1 MMKSRLFSAVAALS
15 LSLLGQSVL
24 AAELLSVRAGEDARL
39 TRLVLVSDTPEA
51 WKVQLNQ
58 QQLIIQSSN
67 VKTRLEKNLVL
78 PMASALDQVT
88 VKKAK
93 QQLTLESTLTRPMK
107 LVNSYTMP
115 HKKGESARF
124 VIELANSV
132 DTTKAHRTAQQVVQS
147 VSAEIQAQKA
157 KTHKPSHAQLAAVQ
171 PQDLK
176 TISIAPLSVKPFK
189 GTKELVVAIDPGH
202 GGKDVGA
209 VSASGVMEKDLTL
222 AVAKELKRQI
232 DAQPGMRA
240 VLTRDGDYFVSLT
253 KRPQI
258 ARELNA
264 DVFLS
269 LHADSYKDRNISGAS
284 FYVTSN
290 KGASSH
296 LAKFVAAHSNTS
308 DHHLIDGV
316 ELWNRQQANSIG
328 QVAMHSSIDDSQKL
342 GQHLKLGFKQAGI
355 RLQHSQVQ
363 SANFMVL
370 KNIDMPSVLVEMG
383 FISNPE
389 QDRLLQHGAYQARLA
404 SSLVSGLVRF
414 VEVQPEPGVV
424 YANVRVNKGDNL
436 AKIAQRHGTS
446 ADYLAKANNLTEKST
461 LKIGQVLKVPVNM
474 AQRVAMIKDM
484 KG

>member
-1 MMKSRLFSAVAALS
+1 MKSRLFSAAAVLS

>member
-1 MMKSRLFSAVAALS
+1 MMKSQGFNAAFAL
-15 LSLLGQSVL
+15 LLGMLAQSATAV
-24 AAELLSVRAGEDARL
+24 ELLSVRAGEDARL
-39 TRLVLVSDTPEA
+39 TRLVLTSNTPEA

-58 QQLIIQSSN
+58 QQLIIVAHN
-67 VKTRLEKNLVL
+67 GNTRLDKPVSL
-78 PMASALDQVT
+78 PMASALDQLT
-88 VKKAK
+88 VKKSK
-93 QQLTLESTLTRPMK
+93 QYLTLESRLTRPMK
-107 LVNSYTMP
+107 LVNSYAMP
-115 HKKGESARF
+115 HKKGEAVRF
-124 VIELANSV
+124 VIELANLE
-132 DTTKAHRTAQQVVQS
+132 DANKTKRTAQQVAQS
-147 VSAEIQAQKA
+147 VGAEIQAQKNRSTRPA
-157 KTHKPSHAQLAAVQ
+157 IVSTAMLQE
-171 PQDLK
+171 QDLK
-176 TISIAPLSVKPFK
+176 VINVAPLTIKPFK
-189 GTKELVVAIDPGH
+189 GTRTLVVAIDPGH

-264 DVFLS
+264 DIFIS
-269 LHADSYKDRNISGAS
+269 LHADSYKDRGISGAS

-296 LAKFVAAHSNTS
+296 LAKFVAAHSNNS
-308 DHHLIDGV
+308 DHHLLEGV
-316 ELWNRQQANSIG
+316 ELWNRQQANMIG
-328 QVAMHSSIDDSQKL
+328 QAAMSSSIEDSQQL
-342 GQHLKLGFKQAGI
+342 GYQLKKGFKQAGI

-389 QDRLLQHGAYQARLA
+389 QDRLLQHAAYQSRIA
-404 SSLVSGLVRF
+404 SSLVNGLVKF

-424 YANVRVNKGDNL
+424 YAKVRVVKGDSL
-436 AKIAQRHGTS
+436 LTIAQRHSTS
-446 ADYLAKANNLTEKST
+446 VDYLAKANSLSEKST
-461 LKIGQVLKVPVNM
+461 LKVGQVLKVPVNM
-474 AQRVAMIKDM
+474 TQRVAMIKDM

>member
-1 MMKSRLFSAVAALS
+1 M
-15 LSLLGQSVL
+15 
-24 AAELLSVRAGEDARL
+24 
-39 TRLVLVSDTPEA
+39 
-51 WKVQLNQ
+51 
-58 QQLIIQSSN
+58 
-67 VKTRLEKNLVL
+67 
-78 PMASALDQVT
+78 
-88 VKKAK
+88 
-93 QQLTLESTLTRPMK
+93 ESTLTRPMK

-296 LAKFVAAHSNTS
+296 LAKFVAAIC
-308 DHHLIDGV
+308 LV
-316 ELWNRQQANSIG
+316 Q
-328 QVAMHSSIDDSQKL
+328 DSK
-342 GQHLKLGFKQAGI
+342 
-355 RLQHSQVQ
+355 
-363 SANFMVL
+363 
-370 KNIDMPSVLVEMG
+370 
-383 FISNPE
+383 
-389 QDRLLQHGAYQARLA
+389 
-404 SSLVSGLVRF
+404 
-414 VEVQPEPGVV
+414 
-424 YANVRVNKGDNL
+424 
-436 AKIAQRHGTS
+436 
-446 ADYLAKANNLTEKST
+446 
-461 LKIGQVLKVPVNM
+461 
-474 AQRVAMIKDM
+474 
-484 KG
+484 

>member
-1 MMKSRLFSAVAALS
+1 MKSRLFSAVAALLS
-15 LSLLGQSVL
+15 SLLGQSVL

-39 TRLVLVSDTPEA
+39 TRLVLVSDTPKA
-51 WKVQLNQ
+51 WKVQLNR

-67 VKTRLEKNLVL
+67 VKTRLEKKLVL
-78 PMASALDQVT
+78 PMASALDKVA
-88 VKKAK
+88 VKKSK
-93 QQLTLESTLTRPMK
+93 QQLTLETKLTRPMK

-115 HKKGESARF
+115 HKKGQSVRF
-124 VIELANSV
+124 VIELANAKPVKPVRSV
-132 DTTKAHRTAQQVVQS
+132 QQVVHTLG
-147 VSAEIQAQKA
+147 AEIQAQKTKA
-157 KTHKPSHAQLAAVQ
+157 YKLSHAQLAAMQ

-222 AVAKELKRQI
+222 AVARELKRQI

-240 VLTRDGDYFVSLT
+240 VLTRDGDYFVPLT

-269 LHADSYKDRNISGAS
+269 LHADSYKDRKISGAS

-308 DHHLIDGV
+308 DFHLIDGV

-328 QVAMHSSIDDSQKL
+328 QVAMYSSIDDSQKL
-342 GQHLKLGFKQAGI
+342 GKYLKQEFKRAGI

-383 FISNPE
+383 FISNPV
-389 QDRLLQHGAYQARLA
+389 QDRLLQHAAYQARIA
-404 SSLVSGLVRF
+404 RSLVSGLVRF

-424 YANVRVNKGDNL
+424 YAKVRVIKGDNL
-436 AKIAQRHGTS
+436 VKIAQRHGIS
-446 ADYLAKANNLTEKST
+446 ADYLAKANNLTKKSS

-474 AQRVAMIKDM
+474 TQRVAMIKDM

>member
-1 MMKSRLFSAVAALS
+1 MKSRLISAVVALS

-67 VKTRLEKNLVL
+67 VKTRLEKTLVL

-342 GQHLKLGFKQAGI
+342 GQHLKQGFKQAGI

-474 AQRVAMIKDM
+474 TQRVAMIKDM

>member
-1 MMKSRLFSAVAALS
+1 MKSRLLSAVAALS

-24 AAELLSVRAGEDARL
+24 AAELLSIRAGEDARL

-58 QQLIIQSSN
+58 QQLIIQSN
-67 VKTRLEKNLVL
+67 KVKTRLDKAIAL

-107 LVNSYTMP
+107 LVNSYIMP

-157 KTHKPSHAQLAAVQ
+157 KVNKSSTAQLATMQ

-316 ELWNRQQANSIG
+316 ELWSRQQANSIG

-342 GQHLKLGFKQAGI
+342 GQHLKQGFKQAGI

-363 SANFMVL
+363 SASFMVL

-404 SSLVSGLVRF
+404 SSLVSGLVKF

-446 ADYLAKANNLTEKST
+446 VDYLAKANSLTEKST

-474 AQRVAMIKDM
+474 TQRVAMIKDM

>member
-1 MMKSRLFSAVAALS
+1 MKSRLFSAVAALS

-67 VKTRLEKNLVL
+67 VKTRLEKTLVL

-157 KTHKPSHAQLAAVQ
+157 KTHKPSHAQLAAMQ

-189 GTKELVVAIDPGH
+189 GTKDLVVAIDPGH

-436 AKIAQRHGTS
+436 AKVAQRHGTS
-446 ADYLAKANNLTEKST
+446 VDYLAKANNLTEKST

-474 AQRVAMIKDM
+474 TQRVAMIKDM

>member
-1 MMKSRLFSAVAALS
+1 MKSRLFSAVAALS

-436 AKIAQRHGTS
+436 AKVAQRHGTS
-446 ADYLAKANNLTEKST
+446 VDYLAKANNLTEKST

-474 AQRVAMIKDM
+474 TQRVAMIKDM

>member
-1 MMKSRLFSAVAALS
+1 MKSRLLSAVAALL
-15 LSLLGQSVL
+15 LSLLGHNVL
-24 AAELLSVRAGEDARL
+24 AAELLSIRAGEDARL

-58 QQLIIQSSN
+58 HQLIIQSN
-67 VKTRLEKNLVL
+67 KVKTRLDKAIAL
-78 PMASALDQVT
+78 PMVSALDQVV

-107 LVNSYTMP
+107 LVNTYMMP
-115 HKKGESARF
+115 YKKGESARF
-124 VIELANSV
+124 VIELANNV
-132 DTTKAHRTAQQVVQS
+132 DTAKTHRTAQQVVQS
-147 VSAEIQAQKA
+147 VSAEIQAQKT
-157 KTHKPSHAQLAAVQ
+157 KVNNSSTVQLARMQ

-222 AVAKELKRQI
+222 AIAKELKRQI

-269 LHADSYKDRNISGAS
+269 LHADSYKDRNINGAS

-316 ELWNRQQANSIG
+316 ELWSRQQANSIG

-342 GQHLKLGFKQAGI
+342 GQHLKQGFKQAGI

-389 QDRLLQHGAYQARLA
+389 QDRLLQHEAYQSRLA
-404 SSLVSGLVRF
+404 SSLVSGLVKF

-446 ADYLAKANNLTEKST
+446 VDYLAKANSLTEKST
-461 LKIGQVLKVPVNM
+461 LQIGQVLKVPVNM
-474 AQRVAMIKDM
+474 TQRVAMIKDM

>member
-1 MMKSRLFSAVAALS
+1 MKSRLFSAVAALS

-67 VKTRLEKNLVL
+67 VKTRLEKTLVL

-414 VEVQPEPGVV
+414 VEVQPEP
-424 YANVRVNKGDNL
+424 
-436 AKIAQRHGTS
+436 
-446 ADYLAKANNLTEKST
+446 
-461 LKIGQVLKVPVNM
+461 
-474 AQRVAMIKDM
+474 
-484 KG
+484 

>member
-1 MMKSRLFSAVAALS
+1 MKLRLFSVLAAMS
-15 LSLLGQSVL
+15 ITWLGQGAL
-24 AAELLSVRAGEDARL
+24 AAELLSIRAGEDARL
-39 TRLVLVSDTPEA
+39 TRLVLVSDSPEA

-58 QQLIIQSSN
+58 QQLIVQSNN
-67 VKTRLEKNLVL
+67 VKTRLEKPVLL
-78 PMASALDQVT
+78 PMASALDQVA
-88 VKKAK
+88 VNKSK
-93 QQLTLESTLTRPMK
+93 QQLTLESSLTRPMK
-107 LVNSYTMP
+107 LVNSYAMP
-115 HKKGESARF
+115 HKKGQSARF
-124 VIELANSV
+124 VIELANAEPVKPVRSV
-132 DTTKAHRTAQQVVQS
+132 QQVVHTLG
-147 VSAEIQAQKA
+147 AEIQAQKA
-157 KTHKPSHAQLAAVQ
+157 KTPRPTQTSLAMMTSAE
-171 PQDLK
+171 LNH
-176 TISIAPLSVKPFK
+176 IAIPTLTVKPFK

-209 VSASGVMEKDLTL
+209 VGASGVMEKDLTL

-269 LHADSYKDRNISGAS
+269 LHADSYKDRKISGAA

-296 LAKFVAAHSNTS
+296 LAKFVAAHSNSS
-308 DHHLIDGV
+308 DHHLLDGV
-316 ELWNRQQANSIG
+316 EWWNRQQANSIG
-328 QVAMHSSIDDSQKL
+328 QAAMSSSIDDSQKL
-342 GQHLKLGFKQAGI
+342 GYQLKQGFKQAGV
-355 RLQHSQVQ
+355 RLQHAQVQ

-389 QDRLLQHGAYQARLA
+389 QDQLLQHSTYQARLA
-404 SSLVSGLVRF
+404 SSLVSGLVKF

-424 YANVRVNKGDNL
+424 YAKVRVVKGDSL
-436 AKIAQRHGTS
+436 LTIAQRHSTRV
-446 ADYLAKANNLTEKST
+446 DYLAKANNLSEKSL
-461 LKIGQVLKVPVNM
+461 LKVGQVLKVPVNM
-474 AQRVAMIKDM
+474 TQRVAMIKDM

>member
-1 MMKSRLFSAVAALS
+1 MKSRLFSAVAAVS

-67 VKTRLEKNLVL
+67 VKTRLEKTLVL

-88 VKKAK
+88 IKKVK
-93 QQLTLESTLTRPMK
+93 QQLTLESSLTRPMK

-157 KTHKPSHAQLAAVQ
+157 KTHKPSHAQLAAMQ

-342 GQHLKLGFKQAGI
+342 GQHLKQGFKQAGI

-446 ADYLAKANNLTEKST
+446 ADYLAKANNLTEKSS

-474 AQRVAMIKDM
+474 TQRVAMIKDM

>member
-1 MMKSRLFSAVAALS
+1 MMKSRLFSVLAAMS
-15 LSLLGQSVL
+15 ITCLGQSVL
-24 AAELLSVRAGEDARL
+24 AAELLSIRAGEDARL

-67 VKTRLEKNLVL
+67 VKTRLEKTVVL
-78 PMASALDQVT
+78 PMASAFDQVI

-132 DTTKAHRTAQQVVQS
+132 DITKAHRTAQQVVQS

-157 KTHKPSHAQLAAVQ
+157 KAHKSSTVQLAMMQ

-189 GTKELVVAIDPGH
+189 GTRELVVAIDPGH

-316 ELWNRQQANSIG
+316 ELWSRQQANSIG

-342 GQHLKLGFKQAGI
+342 GQHLKQGFKQAGI

-389 QDRLLQHGAYQARLA
+389 QDRLLQYTAYQARLA
-404 SSLVSGLVRF
+404 SSLVSGLVKF

-446 ADYLAKANNLTEKST
+446 VDYLAKANNLTEKST

-474 AQRVAMIKDM
+474 TQRVAMIKDM

>member
-1 MMKSRLFSAVAALS
+1 MKSRLFSAVAAVS

-67 VKTRLEKNLVL
+67 VKTRLEKTLVL

-88 VKKAK
+88 VKKVK
-93 QQLTLESTLTRPMK
+93 QQLTLESSLTRPMK

-157 KTHKPSHAQLAAVQ
+157 KTHKPSHAQLAAMQ

-342 GQHLKLGFKQAGI
+342 GQHLKQGFKQAGI

-446 ADYLAKANNLTEKST
+446 ADYLAKANNLTEKSS

-474 AQRVAMIKDM
+474 TQRVAMIKDM

>member
-1 MMKSRLFSAVAALS
+1 MKSRLFSAAAVLS

-115 HKKGESARF
+115 HKKGELARF

-157 KTHKPSHAQLAAVQ
+157 KTHKPSHAQLAAMQ

-342 GQHLKLGFKQAGI
+342 GQHLKQGFKQAGI

-474 AQRVAMIKDM
+474 TQRVAMIKDM

>member
-1 MMKSRLFSAVAALS
+1 MKSRLFSAVAALS

-67 VKTRLEKNLVL
+67 VKTRLEKTLVL

-157 KTHKPSHAQLAAVQ
+157 KTHKPSHAQLAAMQ

-342 GQHLKLGFKQAGI
+342 GQHLKQGFKQAGI

-474 AQRVAMIKDM
+474 TQRVAMIKDM

>member
-1 MMKSRLFSAVAALS
+1 MKSRLFSAVVALS

-67 VKTRLEKNLVL
+67 VKTRLEKTLVL

-157 KTHKPSHAQLAAVQ
+157 KTHKPSHAQLAAMQ

-342 GQHLKLGFKQAGI
+342 GQHLKQGFKQAGI

-446 ADYLAKANNLTEKST
+446 ADYLAKANNLTEKSS

-474 AQRVAMIKDM
+474 TQRVAMIKDM

>member
-1 MMKSRLFSAVAALS
+1 MKSRLISAVVALS

-67 VKTRLEKNLVL
+67 VKTRLEKTLVL

-157 KTHKPSHAQLAAVQ
+157 KTHKPSHAQLAAMQ

-342 GQHLKLGFKQAGI
+342 GQHLKQGFKQAGI

-389 QDRLLQHGAYQARLA
+389 QDRLLQHGAYQALLA

-474 AQRVAMIKDM
+474 TQRVAMIKDM

>member
-1 MMKSRLFSAVAALS
+1 MKSRLFSAVAALS

-67 VKTRLEKNLVL
+67 VKTRLEKTLVL

-370 KNIDMPSVLVEMG
+370 KNIDMPSVLKILICHRFWLKWDLFRILNKTDCCNMVP
-383 FISNPE
+383 IKHVLPV
-389 QDRLLQHGAYQARLA
+389 RW
-404 SSLVSGLVRF
+404 LVGW
-414 VEVQPEPGVV
+414 
-424 YANVRVNKGDNL
+424 
-436 AKIAQRHGTS
+436 
-446 ADYLAKANNLTEKST
+446 
-461 LKIGQVLKVPVNM
+461 
-474 AQRVAMIKDM
+474 
-484 KG
+484 

>member
-1 MMKSRLFSAVAALS
+1 MKSRLFSAVAALS

>member
-1 MMKSRLFSAVAALS
+1 MKSRLFSAVVALS

-67 VKTRLEKNLVL
+67 VKTRLEKTLVL

-157 KTHKPSHAQLAAVQ
+157 KTHKPSHAQLAAMQ
-171 PQDLK
+171 PQDLE

-269 LHADSYKDRNISGAS
+269 LHADSYKGRNISGAS

-342 GQHLKLGFKQAGI
+342 GQHLKQGFKQAGI

-474 AQRVAMIKDM
+474 TQRVAMIKDM

>member
-1 MMKSRLFSAVAALS
+1 MKSRLISAVVALS

-67 VKTRLEKNLVL
+67 VKTRLEKTLVL

-157 KTHKPSHAQLAAVQ
+157 KTHKPSHAQLAAMQ

-342 GQHLKLGFKQAGI
+342 GQHLKQGFKQAGI

-474 AQRVAMIKDM
+474 TQRVAMIKDM

>member
-1 MMKSRLFSAVAALS
+1 MKSRLFSAAAVLS

-67 VKTRLEKNLVL
+67 VKTRLEKTLVL

-474 AQRVAMIKDM
+474 TQRVAMIKDM

>member
-1 MMKSRLFSAVAALS
+1 MNSRFFVSILALS
-15 LSLLGQSVL
+15 FGAISQTALS
-24 AAELLSVRAGEDARL
+24 AELKSIRAGEDERL
-39 TRLVLVSDTPEA
+39 TRLVLVSDTPEV
-51 WKVQLNQ
+51 WNVQLNQ
-58 QQLIIQSSN
+58 QRLTLKSN
-67 VKTRLEKNLVL
+67 KLTTRLDKTIEL
-78 PMASALDQVT
+78 PMASGLDRVRVSKT
-88 VKKAK
+88 K
-93 QQLTLESTLTRPMK
+93 QQLTLETQLTRPMK
-107 LVNSYTMP
+107 LVNSYAIP
-115 HKKGESARF
+115 AKKGQSARF
-124 VIELANSV
+124 VVELANSV
-132 DTTKAHRTAQQVVQS
+132 DKVKPKLSAQQVAQS
-147 VSAEIQAQKA
+147 VSAEIQAQKV
-157 KTHKPSHAQLAAVQ
+157 KSQKSNHVQLASLN
-171 PQDLK
+171 PKDLQL
-176 TISIAPLSVKPFK
+176 IPVAPLSVKPFK
-189 GTKELVVAIDPGH
+189 GTKELVIAIDPGH

-222 AVAKELKRQI
+222 TVAKELKRQI

-253 KRPQI
+253 KRPEI
-258 ARELNA
+258 ARALNA
-264 DVFLS
+264 DLFIS
-269 LHADSYKDRNISGAS
+269 LHADSYKDRTISGAS

-316 ELWNRQQANSIG
+316 ELWSRTQANSIG
-328 QVAMHSSIDDSQKL
+328 QVAMNSSVDDSQKL
-342 GQHLKLGFKQAGI
+342 GTYLKQGFKQAGI

-389 QDRLLQHGAYQARLA
+389 QDRLLQHTAYQARLA
-404 SSLVSGLVRF
+404 SSLVNGLVKF

-436 AKIAQRHGTS
+436 AKIAQRHSTS
-446 ADYLAKANNLTEKST
+446 VDYLVKANNLTEKSS

-474 AQRVAMIKDM
+474 TQRVAMIKDL

>member
-1 MMKSRLFSAVAALS
+1 MKSRLFSAAAVLS

-67 VKTRLEKNLVL
+67 VKTRLEKTLVL

-342 GQHLKLGFKQAGI
+342 GQHLKQGFKQAGI

-474 AQRVAMIKDM
+474 TQRVAMIKDM

>member
-1 MMKSRLFSAVAALS
+1 MKSRLFSAVAALS

-157 KTHKPSHAQLAAVQ
+157 KTHKPSHAQLAAMQ

-342 GQHLKLGFKQAGI
+342 GQHLKQGFKQAGI

-474 AQRVAMIKDM
+474 TQRVAMIKDM

>member
-1 MMKSRLFSAVAALS
+1 MKSRLFSAVAALS

-67 VKTRLEKNLVL
+67 VKTRLEKTLVL

-157 KTHKPSHAQLAAVQ
+157 KTHKPSHAQLAAMQ

-389 QDRLLQHGAYQARLA
+389 QDRLLQYGAYQARLA

-474 AQRVAMIKDM
+474 TQRVAMIKDM

>member
-1 MMKSRLFSAVAALS
+1 MNSRLLGVITAL
-15 LSLLGQSVL
+15 LISLLGQSVL
-24 AAELLSVRAGEDARL
+24 AAELLSIRAGEDARL

-58 QQLIIQSSN
+58 QQLVVQSN
-67 VKTRLEKNLVL
+67 KAGTRLDKSIAL
-78 PMASALDQVT
+78 PMASALDKII
-88 VKKAK
+88 VKKTK
-93 QQLTLESTLTRPMK
+93 QQFTLEARLTRPMK

-115 HKKGESARF
+115 HKKGESAKF

-132 DTTKAHRTAQQVVQS
+132 ELAKTNRTAQQFAQS
-147 VSAEIQAQKA
+147 VSAEIQAQTLKS
-157 KTHKPSHAQLAAVQ
+157 HKSAGVPVVAMQ
-171 PQDLK
+171 PKHLEMM
-176 TISIAPLSVKPFK
+176 SIAPLSIKPFK

-222 AVAKELKRQI
+222 AVARELKRQI

-258 ARELNA
+258 ARELKA

-290 KGASSH
+290 KGASSQ

-316 ELWNRQQANSIG
+316 ELWSRQQANIIG
-328 QVAMHSSIDDSQKL
+328 QVAMNASVDDSQKL
-342 GQHLKLGFKQAGI
+342 GQHLKQGFKQAGI
-355 RLQHSQVQ
+355 RLQHSQVH

-389 QDRLLQHGAYQARLA
+389 QDRLLQHVAYQARLA
-404 SSLVSGLVRF
+404 SSLVSGLIRF

-424 YANVRVNKGDNL
+424 YASVRVNKGDNL
-436 AKIAQRHGTS
+436 AKLAQRHSTS
-446 ADYLAKANNLTEKST
+446 VDYLAKANNLTEKSS
-461 LKIGQVLKVPVNM
+461 LKVGQVIKVPVNM
-474 AQRVAMIKDM
+474 TQRVAMIKDL

>member
-1 MMKSRLFSAVAALS
+1 MKSRLFSAVAALS

-67 VKTRLEKNLVL
+67 VKTRLEKTLVL

-157 KTHKPSHAQLAAVQ
+157 KTHKPSHAQLAAMQ

-342 GQHLKLGFKQAGI
+342 GQHLKQGFKQAGI

-446 ADYLAKANNLTEKST
+446 ADYLAKANNLTEKSS

-474 AQRVAMIKDM
+474 TQRVAMIKDM

>member
-1 MMKSRLFSAVAALS
+1 MKSRLFSAVAALS

-67 VKTRLEKNLVL
+67 VKTRLEKTLVL

-157 KTHKPSHAQLAAVQ
+157 KTHKPSHAQLAAMQ

-342 GQHLKLGFKQAGI
+342 GQHLKQGFKQAGI

-389 QDRLLQHGAYQARLA
+389 QDRLLQYGAYQARLA

-474 AQRVAMIKDM
+474 TQRVAMIKDM

>member
-1 MMKSRLFSAVAALS
+1 MKSRLFSAVAALS
-15 LSLLGQSVL
+15 LSLLGQSVS

-93 QQLTLESTLTRPMK
+93 LQLTLESTLTRPMK

-115 HKKGESARF
+115 HKKGEPARF

-157 KTHKPSHAQLAAVQ
+157 KTHKPSHAQLSAMQ

-176 TISIAPLSVKPFK
+176 TISIAPLRVKPFK

-269 LHADSYKDRNISGAS
+269 LHADSYKNRNISGAS

-308 DHHLIDGV
+308 DHDLIDGV

-328 QVAMHSSIDDSQKL
+328 QVAMRSSIDDSQKL
-342 GQHLKLGFKQAGI
+342 GQHLKQGFKLAGI

-389 QDRLLQHGAYQARLA
+389 QDRLLRHGAYQARLA

-446 ADYLAKANNLTEKST
+446 ADYLAIANNLTDKST

-474 AQRVAMIKDM
+474 TQRVAMIKDM

>member
-1 MMKSRLFSAVAALS
+1 MKSRLISAVVALS

-58 QQLIIQSSN
+58 QQLIIQSN
-67 VKTRLEKNLVL
+67 KVKTRLDKSIAL

-93 QQLTLESTLTRPMK
+93 QQLTLETTLTRPMK

-157 KTHKPSHAQLAAVQ
+157 KAHKPSQAQLAAMQ

-328 QVAMHSSIDDSQKL
+328 QVAMYSSIDDSQKL
-342 GQHLKLGFKQAGI
+342 GQHLKQGFKQAGI

-389 QDRLLQHGAYQARLA
+389 QDRLLQHAAYQARLA

-436 AKIAQRHGTS
+436 AKIAQRHSTS
-446 ADYLAKANNLTEKST
+446 VDYLARANNLTEKST

-474 AQRVAMIKDM
+474 TQRVAMIKDM

>member
-1 MMKSRLFSAVAALS
+1 MKSRLFSAVAALS

-67 VKTRLEKNLVL
+67 VKTRLEKTLVL

-389 QDRLLQHGAYQARLA
+389 QDRLLQYGAYQARLA

-474 AQRVAMIKDM
+474 TQRVAMIKDM

>member
-1 MMKSRLFSAVAALS
+1 MKSRLFSAAAVLS

-157 KTHKPSHAQLAAVQ
+157 KTHKPSHAQLAAMQ

-389 QDRLLQHGAYQARLA
+389 QDRLLQYGAYQARLA

-474 AQRVAMIKDM
+474 TQRVAMIKDM

>member
-1 MMKSRLFSAVAALS
+1 MKSRLFSAAAVLS

-115 HKKGESARF
+115 HKKGELARF

-157 KTHKPSHAQLAAVQ
+157 KTHKPSHAQLAAMQ

-209 VSASGVMEKDLTL
+209 VSASGVMEK
-222 AVAKELKRQI
+222 I
-232 DAQPGMRA
+232 
-240 VLTRDGDYFVSLT
+240 
-253 KRPQI
+253 
-258 ARELNA
+258 
-264 DVFLS
+264 
-269 LHADSYKDRNISGAS
+269 
-284 FYVTSN
+284 
-290 KGASSH
+290 
-296 LAKFVAAHSNTS
+296 
-308 DHHLIDGV
+308 
-316 ELWNRQQANSIG
+316 
-328 QVAMHSSIDDSQKL
+328 
-342 GQHLKLGFKQAGI
+342 
-355 RLQHSQVQ
+355 
-363 SANFMVL
+363 
-370 KNIDMPSVLVEMG
+370 
-383 FISNPE
+383 
-389 QDRLLQHGAYQARLA
+389 
-404 SSLVSGLVRF
+404 
-414 VEVQPEPGVV
+414 
-424 YANVRVNKGDNL
+424 
-436 AKIAQRHGTS
+436 
-446 ADYLAKANNLTEKST
+446 
-461 LKIGQVLKVPVNM
+461 
-474 AQRVAMIKDM
+474 
-484 KG
+484 

>member
-1 MMKSRLFSAVAALS
+1 MKSRLWMMAAMLTMGLPIS
-15 LSLLGQSVL
+15 NGW
-24 AAELLSVRAGEDARL
+24 AAELLSIRAGEDARL
-39 TRLVLVSDTPEA
+39 TRLVLVSDTPEN
-51 WKVQLNQ
+51 WHVQLTQ
-58 QQLIIQSSN
+58 QQLRIQSKQ
-67 VKTRLEKNLVL
+67 VKTRLTQSVSL
-78 PMASALDQVT
+78 PMASALDQVKVSQT
-88 VKKAK
+88 K
-93 QQLTLESTLTRPMK
+93 QQLTLEGTLTRPMK
-107 LVNSYTMP
+107 LVNSYAMP
-115 HKKGESARF
+115 AKKGQSARF
-124 VIELANSV
+124 VIELANAEAPKSV
-132 DTTKAHRTAQQVVQS
+132 RSAQQVAQTLG
-147 VSAEIQAQKA
+147 AEIQAQKSKVA
-157 KTHKPSHAQLAAVQ
+157 KPALSQLASLQ
-171 PQDLK
+171 PQDL
-176 TISIAPLSVKPFK
+176 TTLTVAPLSIKPFK

-222 AVAKELKRQI
+222 AIAKELKRQI

-253 KRPQI
+253 KRPQL
-258 ARELNA
+258 ARALNA

-269 LHADSYKDRNISGAS
+269 LHADSYKNRNISGAS

-296 LAKFVAAHSNTS
+296 LAQFVAAHSNSS
-308 DHHLIDGV
+308 DHHLLDGV

-328 QVAMHSSIDDSQKL
+328 QVALMASMQDSQKL
-342 GQHLKLGFKQAGI
+342 GQQLKQGFKQAGI
-355 RLQHSQVQ
+355 RLQHSQIQ

-389 QDRLLQHGAYQARLA
+389 QDKLLQHPAYQARLA
-404 SSLVSGLVRF
+404 SSLVSGLVKF

-436 AKIAQRHGTS
+436 AKIAQRHSTS
-446 ADYLAKANNLTEKST
+446 VAYLAKANNLTEKST
-461 LKIGQVLKVPVNM
+461 LKAGQVLKVPVNM
-474 AQRVAMIKDM
+474 TQRVAMVKDL

>member
-1 MMKSRLFSAVAALS
+1 MKSRLFSMLVVLTISWLA
-15 LSLLGQSVL
+15 QSAL
-24 AAELLSVRAGEDARL
+24 AAELLSIRAGEDARL

-51 WKVQLNQ
+51 WKVHLDQ
-58 QQLIIQSSN
+58 QQLIIQSN
-67 VKTRLEKNLVL
+67 TAKTRLEKSVALS
-78 PMASALDQVT
+78 MASALDQVV
-88 VKKAK
+88 VKKNK
-93 QQLTLESTLTRPMK
+93 QQLTLESSLTRPMK

-115 HKKGESARF
+115 YKKGESVRF

-132 DTTKAHRTAQQVVQS
+132 NHPKVNRTAQQVAQS
-147 VSAEIQAQKA
+147 VGAEIQAQKA
-157 KTHKPSHAQLAAVQ
+157 KTHKPSTVQLVSMQPRDLTTIAV
-171 PQDLK
+171 
-176 TISIAPLSVKPFK
+176 APLSIKPFK

-222 AVAKELKRQI
+222 AAAKELKRQI

-290 KGASSH
+290 KGASSQ

-316 ELWNRQQANSIG
+316 ELWSRQQANSIG
-328 QVAMHSSIDDSQKL
+328 QVAMHTSIDDSQKL
-342 GQHLKLGFKQAGI
+342 GQYLKLGFKQAGV

-404 SSLVSGLVRF
+404 SALVSGLVKF

-436 AKIAQRHGTS
+436 AKIAQRHSTS
-446 ADYLAKANNLTEKST
+446 VDYLAKANNLTEKST

-474 AQRVAMIKDM
+474 TQRVAMIKDM

>member
-1 MMKSRLFSAVAALS
+1 MKSRLFSAAAVLS

-157 KTHKPSHAQLAAVQ
+157 KTHKPSHAQLAAMQ

-342 GQHLKLGFKQAGI
+342 GQHLKQGFKQAGI

-474 AQRVAMIKDM
+474 TQRVAMIKDM